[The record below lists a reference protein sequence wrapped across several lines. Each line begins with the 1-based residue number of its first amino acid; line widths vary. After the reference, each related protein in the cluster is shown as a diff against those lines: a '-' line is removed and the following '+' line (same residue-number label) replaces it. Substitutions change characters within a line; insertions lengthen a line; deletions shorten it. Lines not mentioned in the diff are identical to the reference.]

1 MYSLL
6 EIERKYGYNK
16 RKNILEKRGRYL
28 KKKECAY
35 CKKEFDSNRKRSA
48 EHIFPQVLL
57 ELFPEQD
64 VSFTPERTFKD
75 NFGLTIA
82 DVCSECNNGILSG
95 LDQYGGKLIKE
106 QFLEEIDYNLKDSE
120 IEKEIDYS
128 IFVKWIIKITYNY
141 MRSRKMDCSFITKY
155 IECILEDKE
164 MPDAFN
170 VFMGVHVNTTPLP
183 ERCYEY
189 KPLEIVEEPRLIGTA
204 LGLSMLHDLPLDY
217 NRVIISGSEAT
228 LCLRFGNAI
237 IYIVFW
243 KNSSIKEMRTK
254 YVDLLQKEFNFK
266 MLKPGKN
273 KYKLK
278 RVTASSNIS
287 MGYWHLLSRSAL
299 RQDDMLVNSL
309 IHGRDVKAVRKSF
322 ESMRSEEDWRA
333 SQLLV
338 ERDMFPENRRVKK
351 EYEDFFRNRD

>member
-120 IEKEIDYS
+120 IEKEIDYLKTYS
-128 IFVKWIIKITYNY
+128 ITCGLLFDSVKSGKF
-141 MRSRKMDCSFITKY
+141 SY
-155 IECILEDKE
+155 ISKFHILIS
-164 MPDAFN
+164 
-170 VFMGVHVNTTPLP
+170 
-183 ERCYEY
+183 Y
-189 KPLEIVEEPRLIGTA
+189 KLT
-204 LGLSMLHDLPLDY
+204 
-217 NRVIISGSEAT
+217 
-228 LCLRFGNAI
+228 
-237 IYIVFW
+237 IYIVMCFYQGT
-243 KNSSIKEMRTK
+243 N
-254 YVDLLQKEFNFK
+254 
-266 MLKPGKN
+266 
-273 KYKLK
+273 
-278 RVTASSNIS
+278 
-287 MGYWHLLSRSAL
+287 
-299 RQDDMLVNSL
+299 
-309 IHGRDVKAVRKSF
+309 
-322 ESMRSEEDWRA
+322 
-333 SQLLV
+333 
-338 ERDMFPENRRVKK
+338 
-351 EYEDFFRNRD
+351 

>member
-106 QFLEEIDYNLKDSE
+106 QFLEEIDYNLK
-120 IEKEIDYS
+120 
-128 IFVKWIIKITYNY
+128 
-141 MRSRKMDCSFITKY
+141 
-155 IECILEDKE
+155 
-164 MPDAFN
+164 
-170 VFMGVHVNTTPLP
+170 
-183 ERCYEY
+183 
-189 KPLEIVEEPRLIGTA
+189 
-204 LGLSMLHDLPLDY
+204 
-217 NRVIISGSEAT
+217 
-228 LCLRFGNAI
+228 
-237 IYIVFW
+237 
-243 KNSSIKEMRTK
+243 
-254 YVDLLQKEFNFK
+254 
-266 MLKPGKN
+266 
-273 KYKLK
+273 
-278 RVTASSNIS
+278 
-287 MGYWHLLSRSAL
+287 
-299 RQDDMLVNSL
+299 
-309 IHGRDVKAVRKSF
+309 
-322 ESMRSEEDWRA
+322 
-333 SQLLV
+333 
-338 ERDMFPENRRVKK
+338 
-351 EYEDFFRNRD
+351 

>member
-120 IEKEIDYS
+120 IEKEIDKEKAPL
-128 IFVKWIIKITYNY
+128 VAAPP
-141 MRSRKMDCSFITKY
+141 SRHKY
-155 IECILEDKE
+155 
-164 MPDAFN
+164 
-170 VFMGVHVNTTPLP
+170 G
-183 ERCYEY
+183 EY
-189 KPLEIVEEPRLIGTA
+189 KT
-204 LGLSMLHDLPLDY
+204 SY
-217 NRVIISGSEAT
+217 
-228 LCLRFGNAI
+228 
-237 IYIVFW
+237 FW
-243 KNSSIKEMRTK
+243 N
-254 YVDLLQKEFNFK
+254 LFK
-266 MLKPGKN
+266 
-273 KYKLK
+273 
-278 RVTASSNIS
+278 AQNI
-287 MGYWHLLSRSAL
+287 A
-299 RQDDMLVNSL
+299 
-309 IHGRDVKAVRKSF
+309 
-322 ESMRSEEDWRA
+322 
-333 SQLLV
+333 
-338 ERDMFPENRRVKK
+338 
-351 EYEDFFRNRD
+351 